1 MTPEIGAEEQPRAK
15 DVLPV
20 LVENHRRFLGFLK
33 GKVGSDATAEEI
45 LQSAFVKGIEA
56 SKTIRDDESTV
67 AWFYRVLRNAVID
80 HYRHKGA
87 EERALAQFATEM
99 PEDVNDAPEDVTGSV
114 CTCVGELL
122 STLRPE
128 DGTLIREVDVEGMAV
143 VDAAGARNITPG
155 NARVRLHRARQALR
169 RRVEE
174 ACGTCATH
182 GCLDCTC
189 KTRSSPKHCL

>member
-1 MTPEIGAEEQPRAK
+1 MSPETEAGEQPRAK

-45 LQSAFVKGIEA
+45 LQSAFLKGIEA
-56 SKTIRDDESTV
+56 SRTIREDESTV

-87 EERALAQFATEM
+87 EERALAQFAAEM
-99 PEDVNDAPEDVTGSV
+99 PEDVNDAPDDVTGSV
-114 CTCVGELL
+114 CLCVGELL

-128 DGTLIREVDVEGMAV
+128 DGALIHDVDVEGKAV
-143 VDAAGARNITPG
+143 VNAAVDRNITPG

-189 KTRSSPKHCL
+189 NAGGSAKHCL